1 MRLSTM
7 YAWMKNWPHG
17 VMVVPMAAMAVR
29 IQRLF
34 ICALGTT
41 VPWIAAPQSGR
52 ARKPAMKYAMYTAVR
67 ARNTRSTLR

>member
-17 VMVVPMAAMAVR
+17 VIVVPMAAIAVR

-34 ICALGTT
+34 VCTWGTK
-41 VPWIAAPQSGR
+41 VPWTAAPQSGF
-52 ARKPAMKYAMYTAVR
+52 ARKPATK
-67 ARNTRSTLR
+67 